1 MCSLLAVGDLN
12 PGDTYIHMHIH
23 THTYTYIH
31 ICSLAVGDLNGDG
44 FADAVVGLSTNYP
57 NQPER
62 GYMIRIGV
70 GDGTF
75 TELSTIY
82 SGGTVDA
89 IAMGYI
95 DDDNHLDFVTM
106 TYSRRDLNWYKN
118 NGAGTPSFTKNTI
131 ADGASALGCERGGGL
146 GLGE

>member
-44 FADAVVGLSTNYP
+44 FADAVVGLSSTNY
-57 NQPER
+57 

-75 TELSTIY
+75 TELSRTIY

-106 TYSRRDLNWYKN
+106 TTTRKDLNWYKN
-118 NGAGTPSFTKNTI
+118 NGAVTPSFTKNTI
-131 ADGASALGCERGGGL
+131 AYGASALGCTRGGGL

>member
-44 FADAVVGLSTNYP
+44 FADAVVGLTTNG
-57 NQPER
+57 N

-75 TELSTIY
+75 PELSTIY
-82 SGGTVDA
+82 SGGAVDA

-95 DDDNHLDFVTM
+95 DDDSHLDFVTII
-106 TYSRRDLNWYKN
+106 YRGDLNWYKN
-118 NGAGTPSFTKNTI
+118 NGAGTPSFTKNNI
-131 ADGASALGCERGGGL
+131 ADGASALGCSRGGGL